1 MCAPE
6 EKRFCSA
13 NRLKSHLRQ
22 VHAAA
27 AAAHSTT
34 RRSQSPAPTNS
45 GTSFQPNKGAES
57 ISISQEIAIDG
68 QETTVVEVSIV
79 RQVFSDHTHEC
90 PSRFPQTTK

>member
-27 AAAHSTT
+27 AAAHFTT
-34 RRSQSPAPTNS
+34 GQSQSPAPTNS
-45 GTSFQPNKGAES
+45 GTSFQPDKGAES
-57 ISISQEIAIDG
+57 ISISREIANDG
-68 QETTVVEVSIV
+68 QETTVVEASLVCAKCFLFERRTRV
-79 RQVFSDHTHEC
+79 
-90 PSRFPQTTK
+90 P

>member
-27 AAAHSTT
+27 AAASAHSTT
-34 RRSQSPAPTNS
+34 GRSRSPTNS

-57 ISISQEIAIDG
+57 ISISQEITIDG

-79 RQVFSDHTHEC
+79 RQVFSDHEHEC